1 MDLSLAKGE
10 EPCFERI
17 CRISLPPGSLSDTAL
32 LELVSARFT
41 YRSLDEWAQALA
53 EKQLERCGD
62 ALLFHPPLLP
72 EPEVDWDC
80 RMLHEDEEVLVI
92 DKSGN
97 LPCHPAGRFFNHTL
111 WALLKHKGL
120 EAPQFVNRLDRET
133 SGIVLVAKT
142 AQACKEL
149 RREFAAQRVE
159 KHYQAAVEGTLHSA
173 QTARGTLAQAHTPI
187 RKKQEFR
194 FDSNGSVI
202 TEFTPLAHRN
212 MPELTLLDI
221 HPIGGK
227 LHQIRAT
234 LLACGFP
241 LVGDK
246 LYGVDET
253 IYLRFAKGQLTPT
266 DTLRL
271 RIKRQALHAAT
282 LTLRRHSETCRYEAP
297 LPSDIAGLFQAH
309 D

>member
-1 MDLSLAKGE
+1 MELSLAKGD
-10 EPCFERI
+10 EPRFERI
-17 CRISLPPGSLSDTAL
+17 CRISLPPGCHSDRAV
-32 LELVSARFT
+32 LELVSERFT
-41 YRSLDEWAQALA
+41 YRTAEEWAQALA

-62 ALLFHPPLLP
+62 TLLFHPPLLP
-72 EPEVDWDC
+72 EPEVDWHC
-80 RMLHEDEEVLVI
+80 RILHEDEEVLVI
-92 DKSGN
+92 DKPGN

-111 WALLKHKGL
+111 WALLKHKGIA
-120 EAPQFVNRLDRET
+120 APQFVNRLDRET

-142 AQACKEL
+142 AQACKDL

-159 KHYQAAVEGTLHSA
+159 KHYLAAVEGAVPSA
-173 QTARGTLAQAHTPI
+173 QTARGTLLQAHSEV

-194 FDSNGSVI
+194 FDSNGPVI
-202 TEFTPLAHRN
+202 TDFTPLVHRDA
-212 MPELTLLDI
+212 PELTLLDI
-221 HPIGGK
+221 HPVGGK

-253 IYLRFAKGQLTPT
+253 IYLRFAKGQLTP
-266 DTLRL
+266 DDILHL

-282 LTLRRHSETCRYEAP
+282 LTLRRRGETCRYESP
-297 LPSDIAGLFQAH
+297 LPADIAGLFHAR